1 MNKVR
6 AVVIDDEPKSREVLI
21 QLIEMF
27 CTSIQVIA
35 EAGSIKNAVSVIDQ
49 EKPDLVF
56 FDILLQEGDSFE
68 ILQKV
73 QKLDFEMIFV
83 TAFDEDSVKAL
94 KFSGA
99 QVLLK
104 PIQINELVEAVSKV
118 EKDGKSLLSYQM
130 ADGVL
135 RSQFTKIPVIT
146 PSGLEFRNTDE
157 LLYARSA
164 AEGSELVFND
174 KSSLKS
180 EKSLEDL
187 SQVLD
192 PSIFHKHLGALVNV
206 NELHQSK
213 ASTKQLVFKNGLQY
227 QA

>member
-1 MNKVR
+1 MNNIR
-6 AVVIDDEPKSREVLI
+6 AVVVDDEPKSREVLM

-27 CTSIQVIA
+27 CPSIQVIA
-35 EAGSIKNAVSVIDQ
+35 EAGNIKDAISIIDN

-68 ILQKV
+68 IIQKV
-73 QKLDFEMIFV
+73 SKVDFEMIFV

-104 PIQINELVEAVSKV
+104 PIQINELIDAVKHV
-118 EKDGKSLLSYQM
+118 QTDGKSLLSYQM

-135 RSQFTKIPVIT
+135 RSKFTKIPVIT
-146 PSGLEFRNTDE
+146 PSGLEFRDTNE
-157 LLYARSA
+157 LLYARPA
-164 AEGSELVFND
+164 TEGSELVFND

-180 EKSLEDL
+180 EKSLDDL
-187 SQVLD
+187 AQVLE
-192 PSIFHKHLGALVNV
+192 STLFHKQNGLLVNIK
-206 NELHQSK
+206 ELHQSK
-213 ASTKQLVFKNGLQY
+213 GSTGKLVFKNGMEY
-227 QA
+227 IP